1 MTFID
6 EIYRE
11 LNAVSPISTD
21 EFSTKYL
28 AKNKSYLRS
37 MRARSLESST
47 GTLLKL
53 METLHAESETLRY
66 GNSNKLLHQVAMKKA
81 ALALRTG
88 EEIAARSLSQASTSK
103 WVRETLVRIIA
114 GINASAAPSEDNYEE
129 LPIII
134 C

>member
-21 EFSTKYL
+21 AFSTDYL

-37 MRARSLESST
+37 MRARSLESGT

-53 METLHAESETLRY
+53 METLHAESETLKY

-81 ALALRTG
+81 SLAMRTG
-88 EEIAARSLSQASTSK
+88 EEIAARALKQSSGNK
-103 WVRETLVRIIA
+103 WVRETLLRIIT
-114 GINASAAPSEDNYEE
+114 GINASAAPSEDYE
-129 LPIII
+129 LPPIII